1 MRTIRRQGD
10 VFSVRTGAAAGLLLL
25 TVLLVGC
32 GRAADTESVSIA
44 SASGPA
50 TTTTRAPL
58 TTASTTAPTTA
69 PTPTTQAPAPTT
81 TRAAA
86 PTTTRKP
93 TPTTTRAAAAPRTQ
107 AVAPAPRTRA
117 TQPAAAQAPARSTG
131 CDPNYSGCVPIDSD
145 VDCEGGSGNGP
156 SYVRGP
162 VRVTG
167 KDIYGLDADKDGIG
181 CE

>member
-1 MRTIRRQGD
+1 M
-10 VFSVRTGAAAGLLLL
+10 FSVRTGAAAGFLLL
-25 TVLLVGC
+25 TVLLAGC
-32 GRAADTESVSIA
+32 GRATDTESVSIA

-58 TTASTTAPTTA
+58 TTAPTTTPTTTAPAT
-69 PTPTTQAPAPTT
+69 TTQAPAPTT
-81 TRAAA
+81 RRAAA

-93 TPTTTRAAAAPRTQ
+93 APTTTRAAAAPRTQ
-107 AVAPAPRTRA
+107 AAAPAPQTRA
-117 TQPAAAQAPARSTG
+117 PQPAAAQAPARSTG

-145 VDCEGGSGNGP
+145 VDCEGGKGNGP

-162 VRVTG
+162 VRVIG

>member
-10 VFSVRTGAAAGLLLL
+10 VFSVRTGAAAGFLLL
-25 TVLLVGC
+25 TVLLAGC

-50 TTTTRAPL
+50 TTTTPAPL
-58 TTASTTAPTTA
+58 TTPPLTTAPTT
-69 PTPTTQAPAPTT
+69 TPTTRAPAPTT

-107 AVAPAPRTRA
+107 AVAPAPQTRA
-117 TQPAAAQAPARSTG
+117 PQPAAAQAPARSTG

-145 VDCEGGSGNGP
+145 VDCEGGKGNGP

-162 VRVTG
+162 VRVIG